1 MQSELHV
8 SDLTTQ
14 CSDHMRLVDSLTL
27 ACHCLFP
34 DTDAIY
40 GTNVVLEWKTSTNWA
55 TDADECT
62 WFGITCTSG
71 VVTKVEF
78 ISNQLSG
85 SLPEELTL
93 LKDSLSYIDLFDNLV
108 SNKGD
113 EGNAWLGDLTNLEY
127 LYYGTTNFEYNG
139 IPSQI
144 SKLTKLI
151 EYDFSYTLYFGE
163 LKDGDLKG
171 LNSLNYLAMGGNAY
185 NSSLPSS
192 IVTLPSL
199 EWLYLDFCYLSGNL
213 EFIADMPK
221 ICKSNSLLFDLY
233 YEPNNPMLVSHSTA
247 LQCYCYHT
255 TIQLSC
261 GWTSTLA

>member
-1 MQSELHV
+1 MLSERHV
-8 SDLTTQ
+8 SISSPQGCYHTHTHVICGLILTYP
-14 CSDHMRLVDSLTL
+14 CSI
-27 ACHCLFP
+27 P
-34 DTDAIY
+34 DTDAFY
-40 GTNVVLEWKTSTNWA
+40 GTNVVLEWKSSNNWA
-55 TDADECT
+55 TDVDECT

-93 LKDSLSYIDLFDNLV
+93 LKDSLTYVDLYDNLV
-108 SNKGD
+108 SNRGD
-113 EGNAWLGDLTNLEY
+113 EGNAWLGELTNLEY

-139 IPSQI
+139 IPSHI

-185 NSSLPSS
+185 NSSLPLS

-199 EWLYLDFCYLSGNL
+199 QYLYLDFCYLSGNL
-213 EFIADMPK
+213 EFVADMPQ
-221 ICKSNSLLFDLY
+221 ICKSRSVLLDYSFNAFVSLNNVAISFIPHICLY
-233 YEPNNPMLVSHSTA
+233 FYYM
-247 LQCYCYHT
+247 
-255 TIQLSC
+255 
-261 GWTSTLA
+261 

>member
-78 ISNQLSG
+78 ICNQLSG

-171 LNSLNYLAMGGNAY
+171 LNSLAPRPI
-185 NSSLPSS
+185 PSGVGS
-192 IVTLPSL
+192 ISQGQKV
-199 EWLYLDFCYLSGNL
+199 EW
-213 EFIADMPK
+213 IAK
-221 ICKSNSLLFDLY
+221 YRLLFGGFPFY
-233 YEPNNPMLVSHSTA
+233 PTRTIENHSRLVVQRIEIASMKA
-247 LQCYCYHT
+247 R
-255 TIQLSC
+255 
-261 GWTSTLA
+261 